1 MINRF
6 EDFLRARWR
15 DKLAAHRVLSIYDPE
30 GRYEDVT
37 ASLAGPH
44 TRVIPV
50 GANIITEREDALEAF
65 RKLADDPTNN
75 ATLVLYR
82 KQSRSLEDT
91 GWLEDP
97 LAPLALAGCLFP
109 DGPADDYKSLCQQ
122 FLPDRVPEI
131 EDLFSGG
138 EPVFAVVNQLVE
150 GAGAYPTLSELLQAE
165 GPKEILVR
173 FLCPT
178 VEQGKKLSK
187 AKVWTKELESLASR
201 TLGFALPAKGVEVEE
216 IRMAL
221 WRFLLFSEFAADLPV
236 ALPAA
241 LTGVPQAPKR
251 HAAFVFSVCETL
263 RDSKT
268 AEQAY
273 EECATQVAGQLQLE
287 QHCKDLEDLGQRDTF
302 AFEERS
308 FLKRFAKLALQ
319 RQSDEAAAVAEAR
332 RRSFWIRDPRRA
344 AEWKLAGCCLDFLSR
359 LDGAKMTL
367 AGGRERPVS
376 EWARFYAEEFTHV
389 DALYRQ
395 MEAVADELAPLED
408 PLVELAGKVRAAYIE
423 AVDSLTRSFQRAVQ
437 QDGWPA
443 SGMPRATDIF
453 ERLVRAPWQ
462 AGKRVAYF
470 WVDALRYD
478 LALLLQELAGGR
490 HAVKVEPACAQLPT
504 FTVVGM
510 AALLPGADTGL
521 RLQNQNGDLAVTIHG
536 EKLTNPDQRF
546 QLVQR
551 LVGVNRSRLMNL
563 DDLVSGK
570 SKMDLGTVEVLV
582 VKTTDID
589 QLGESN
595 PGYIIRLIPEIVR
608 KLQHALNKLADE
620 GFHQAVL
627 TSDHGFLWFAD
638 VGAGEALAKPA
649 GEWIEEKNRC
659 LLGSGQPSPDTL
671 LLETAHVGIRSDFP
685 HYITPR
691 GVATFTRGVR
701 YSHEGLSPQEC
712 LIPLVTAQLRAAA
725 PAKSGGK
732 VDLALTYRGAKA
744 GKIHILQPSIEVVYF
759 GTDLFGPAEVRFR
772 LEAFDSAGQRV
783 AQAAA
788 SQLVNVETREV
799 TIQRAQALKV
809 PIRIEEGAKGRL
821 EVRASNAETGE
832 IYAALTLETEFH
844 H

>member
-1 MINRF
+1 
-6 EDFLRARWR
+6 
-15 DKLAAHRVLSIYDPE
+15 
-30 GRYEDVT
+30 
-37 ASLAGPH
+37 
-44 TRVIPV
+44 
-50 GANIITEREDALEAF
+50 
-65 RKLADDPTNN
+65 
-75 ATLVLYR
+75 
-82 KQSRSLEDT
+82 
-91 GWLEDP
+91 
-97 LAPLALAGCLFP
+97 
-109 DGPADDYKSLCQQ
+109 
-122 FLPDRVPEI
+122 
-131 EDLFSGG
+131 
-138 EPVFAVVNQLVE
+138 
-150 GAGAYPTLSELLQAE
+150 
-165 GPKEILVR
+165 
-173 FLCPT
+173 
-178 VEQGKKLSK
+178 
-187 AKVWTKELESLASR
+187 
-201 TLGFALPAKGVEVEE
+201 
-216 IRMAL
+216 
-221 WRFLLFSEFAADLPV
+221 
-236 ALPAA
+236 
-241 LTGVPQAPKR
+241 
-251 HAAFVFSVCETL
+251 
-263 RDSKT
+263 
-268 AEQAY
+268 
-273 EECATQVAGQLQLE
+273 
-287 QHCKDLEDLGQRDTF
+287 
-302 AFEERS
+302 
-308 FLKRFAKLALQ
+308 
-319 RQSDEAAAVAEAR
+319 
-332 RRSFWIRDPRRA
+332 
-344 AEWKLAGCCLDFLSR
+344 
-359 LDGAKMTL
+359 MTL

-395 MEAVADELAPLED
+395 MEAVADELAPLEE
-408 PLVELAGKVRAAYIE
+408 PLVELAGKVREAYLE

-437 QDGWPA
+437 KDGWPA

-453 ERLVRAPWQ
+453 ERLVRTPWQ
-462 AGKRVAYF
+462 AGQRVAYF

-490 HAVKVEPACAQLPT
+490 HAVKVQPACAQLPT

-563 DDLVSGK
+563 DELVSGK
-570 SKMDLGTVEVLV
+570 GKIDLGGVEVLV

-608 KLQHALNKLADE
+608 TLQHALNKLADE

-712 LIPLVTAQLRAAA
+712 LIPLVTAQLRAVV

-732 VDLALTYRGAKA
+732 VDIALTYRGAKV

-772 LEAFDSAGQRV
+772 LEAFDSEGKRV

-832 IYAALTLETEFH
+832 IYATLTLETEFH